1 LYFLGF
7 LDLLGIIKFMN
18 NKIIWLVVVIVL
30 VGGLYFINNK
40 DVIEES
46 NAMSFFVTSENP
58 GMGANFG
65 GLVGADAHC
74 QALASK
80 VGAGDK
86 TWKAYLSAT
95 ATGSES
101 AVNARD
107 RIGDGP
113 WYNVNGVLIAGDLE
127 ELHGENMINKE
138 TALSE
143 KGEVINGRGD
153 TPNVHDILTGSTVEG
168 LASSGEGDTTC
179 GNWTSEGEGSAIVG
193 HHDRRGLDELP
204 PALSWNSSHGSRGC
218 SLENLNGTGGG
229 GLLYCFAT
237 E

>member
-1 LYFLGF
+1 
-7 LDLLGIIKFMN
+7 M
-18 NKIIWLVVVIVL
+18 WLVIAVVL

-40 DVIEES
+40 DVVEES

-58 GMGANFG
+58 GSGANFG
-65 GLVGADAHC
+65 GLAGADAHC
-74 QALASK
+74 QALAEA

-95 ATGSES
+95 ATGSENV
-101 AVNARD
+101 VNARD

-113 WYNVNGVLIAGDLE
+113 WYNVNGVLIANDLD
-127 ELHGENMINKE
+127 ELHGENNLSKE

-153 TPNVHDILTGSTVEG
+153 SPNVHDILTGSTVEG
-168 LASSGEGDTTC
+168 LASSDEGDTTC
-179 GNWTSEGEGSAIVG
+179 GNWTSESEGSAIVG

-204 PALSWNSSHGSRGC
+204 LALSWNSSHGSRGC

>member
-1 LYFLGF
+1 
-7 LDLLGIIKFMN
+7 M
-18 NKIIWLVVVIVL
+18 WLVIAVVL

-40 DVIEES
+40 DVVEES

-58 GMGANFG
+58 GSGANFG
-65 GLVGADAHC
+65 GLAGADAHC
-74 QALASK
+74 QALAEA

-95 ATGSES
+95 ATGSENV
-101 AVNARD
+101 VNARD

-113 WYNVNGVLIAGDLE
+113 WYNVNGVLIANDLD
-127 ELHGENMINKE
+127 ELHGENNLSKE

-153 TPNVHDILTGSTVEG
+153 SPNVHDILTGSTVEG
-168 LASSGEGDTTC
+168 LASSDEGDTTC
-179 GNWTSEGEGSAIVG
+179 GNWTSESEGSAIVD